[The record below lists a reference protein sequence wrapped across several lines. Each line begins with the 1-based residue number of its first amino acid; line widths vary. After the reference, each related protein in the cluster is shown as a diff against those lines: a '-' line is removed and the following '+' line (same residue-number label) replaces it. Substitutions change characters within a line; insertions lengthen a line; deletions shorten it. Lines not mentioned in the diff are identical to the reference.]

1 MNKLKKITAISGIV
15 FLVCL
20 VAAAILIPISVNS
33 GIEYFNEMLQE
44 DAELSKETI
53 IEGNIKKLNLDYNN
67 YSSIK
72 VRKSLDSKIHIMTMD
87 RGYFKWDIDVQTLS
101 DDETAVMIKK
111 NTSNSI
117 IDKST
122 IAKSIKSFLD
132 TSYDVIIY
140 MPENIDL
147 VSEQLY
153 LINPYT
159 NQPYENSRN
168 INEVQ
173 KEETSYLTMSRI
185 RNEIRKHIV
194 DIQSEKIK
202 FKERNEGGIDEYLSC
217 TNSSYETIISLRTQ
231 LVDAVVNRF
240 YEGKS
245 NPEMELLVYKL
256 TEKEQER
263 DIKELE
269 IDIISTRYQDESY
282 SKEPNTSLIRELKN
296 DISALEKEIARLTK
310 QFDDFSTV
318 KIDGTSLDETVEV
331 ITNST
336 APSSEDVDIVSS
348 PTSSN
353 SSSESTSSSPTS
365 SNSSSGSTSSS
376 QASSNS
382 SSESTSSS
390 K

>member
-53 IEGNIKKLNLDYNN
+53 IEGNIKKLSLDYNN

-185 RNEIRKHIV
+185 RNEIRKNIV

-217 TNSSYETIISLRTQ
+217 TNSAYETIISLRTQ

-269 IDIISTRYQDESY
+269 IDIISRKHQDESY

-296 DISALEKEIARLTK
+296 DISVLEKEIATLTK

-318 KIDGTSLDETVEV
+318 KIDGTSLDETAEV
-331 ITNST
+331 IINST
-336 APSSEDVDIVSS
+336 VTSSESVDIVSSPTSSNSSTESASSS

-353 SSSESTSSSPTS
+353 SSSESTSSS
-365 SNSSSGSTSSS
+365 
-376 QASSNS
+376 
-382 SSESTSSS
+382 

>member
-296 DISALEKEIARLTK
+296 D
-310 QFDDFSTV
+310 
-318 KIDGTSLDETVEV
+318 
-331 ITNST
+331 
-336 APSSEDVDIVSS
+336 
-348 PTSSN
+348 
-353 SSSESTSSSPTS
+353 
-365 SNSSSGSTSSS
+365 
-376 QASSNS
+376 
-382 SSESTSSS
+382 
-390 K
+390 